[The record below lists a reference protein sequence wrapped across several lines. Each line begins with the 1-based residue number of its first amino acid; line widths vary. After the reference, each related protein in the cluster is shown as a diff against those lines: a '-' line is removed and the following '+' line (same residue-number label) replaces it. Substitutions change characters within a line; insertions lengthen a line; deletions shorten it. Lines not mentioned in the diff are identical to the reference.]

1 MTNEDKKLN
10 PETLSSL
17 CSSWLFTPEKILYLD
32 ETSSTNDVAKKM
44 AIEGSPEGTTVIA
57 EFQTLG
63 RGRSG
68 RQWESPKYLGIYFSF
83 ILKPDI
89 NKELIPYI
97 TMLTGIAAA
106 EAIKEETDLDSR
118 MKWPNDIII
127 NDKKVCGILVEGS
140 TVKDNLE
147 FLIVGIGVNVN
158 NDFFPGNY
166 LYPPTSLKIEKGDA
180 VSRENILRKLLEKI
194 EIWYH
199 ILIKQKK
206 SSLILKRCRE
216 LSHSI
221 GKNISIRMVN
231 ESLTG
236 YVMDIDKT
244 GYLILK
250 TESGEII
257 KIPSG
262 EIIG

>member
-1 MTNEDKKLN
+1 MINEEKKLN

-17 CSSWLFTPEKILYLD
+17 RSSWLFTPEKILYLD
-32 ETSSTNDVAKKM
+32 EASSTNDMAKKM
-44 AIEGSPEGTTVIA
+44 ASEGSPEGTTVIA
-57 EFQTLG
+57 ESQTLG

-83 ILKPDI
+83 ILRPDI

-97 TMLTGIAAA
+97 SMLTGIAAA
-106 EAIKEETDLDSR
+106 EAIKEETNLDSR
-118 MKWPNDIII
+118 MKWPNDILI

-158 NDFFPGNY
+158 NDFFPGSY
-166 LYPPTSLKIEKGDA
+166 LHPPTSLKIEKGHA
-180 VSRENILRKLLEKI
+180 VSRENILRKLLKKI
-194 EIWYH
+194 EIWYY
-199 ILIKQKK
+199 ILIKQKE
-206 SSLILKRCRE
+206 SYLILKRCRE

-221 GKNISIRMVN
+221 GKDVLIRTGN
-231 ESLTG
+231 ETFTG
-236 YVMDIDKT
+236 YAMDIDKT

-250 TESGEII
+250 NQYGEII

-262 EIIG
+262 EIIS